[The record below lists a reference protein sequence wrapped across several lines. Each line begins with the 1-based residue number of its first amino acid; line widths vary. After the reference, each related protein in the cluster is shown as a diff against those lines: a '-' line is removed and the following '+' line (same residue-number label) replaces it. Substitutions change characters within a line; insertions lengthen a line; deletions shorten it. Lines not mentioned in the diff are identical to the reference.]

1 MRDLQ
6 VQWQQQARSLTLARN
21 TERALWDRFRAATNA
36 VFERREAAV
45 KTRDAEFAANLV
57 VREGLIQALVDL
69 PADLPEADLKRAL
82 AEHDQQWR
90 QAPEVLRVQMPK
102 LEARWQAA
110 RDQATQTLASS
121 GQRRWLAHVDAL
133 VARLALCRERE
144 APGADAADADA
155 LAARWK
161 DAAETA
167 PSWLKALAPRWQQP
181 VGAGPLDAEAA
192 EALLLQL
199 EATWT
204 CRPRRTAGARRQLKL
219 QAMKQALE
227 GRGGAGAP
235 KSPRDAFAALLR
247 QGCLAGAQAQ
257 RLDVLVTGLRGAT
270 PGTFV

>member
-1 MRDLQ
+1 
-6 VQWQQQARSLTLARN
+6 
-21 TERALWDRFRAATNA
+21 

-57 VREGLIQALVDL
+57 VREGLIQALSDL
-69 PADLPEADLKRAL
+69 AADLPEAELKRAL

-110 RDQATQTLASS
+110 REKAAHTLASS

-144 APGADAADADA
+144 TEGADADA

-161 DAAETA
+161 EAAETA
-167 PSWLKALAPRWQQP
+167 PNWLKALAPRWQQP
-181 VGAGPLDAEAA
+181 VGSGPLSAGAV

-199 EATWT
+199 EASLDLPAT
-204 CRPRRTAGARRQLKL
+204 PEQQAARRQLKL

-235 KSPRDAFAALLR
+235 KSAHEAFAALLR
-247 QGCLAGAQAQ
+247 QARLDPAQAQ
-257 RLDVLVTGLRGAT
+257 RLDVLVAGLRGAT